1 MHMHRKAV
9 GLVAGAV
16 LLGFAGA
23 VPAHAEGSRT
33 TYFTGWHPGN
43 ESSRWTDNNTD
54 GVSTSVT
61 LSGCHTDG
69 ANGFQKANLKLWK
82 NRDLL
87 PDDDKGTRSNSCGKS
102 AWGDQSSGKYYF
114 ELFSFTTGG
123 TMSANKVVIAY

>member
-9 GLVAGAV
+9 GLIAGAV

-54 GVSTSVT
+54 SVSTSVT

-69 ANGFQKANLKLWK
+69 ASGFRQANLTLWK
-82 NRDLL
+82 NVDVL
-87 PDDDKGTRSNSCGKS
+87 PDDNKGTRTNSCGKS

-114 ELFSFTTGG
+114 ELSSFNTGS
-123 TMSANKVVIAY
+123 TMSADKVVIAY